1 MLYKKAI
8 KAENEAK
15 QLLNRSISHV
25 CDIEDLSIV
34 RTSLHIDDFPTTRY
48 YGSKKRLLH
57 WIFECTRDLSF
68 KTVLDGFGGTA
79 SVSLLFKSMGKDV
92 TFNDALI
99 SNSISA
105 KALLAKKIPFRSDDE
120 LDNFFDSVEP
130 IKGFIFKR
138 FKGKFYLPRENAWL
152 DGVIQEI
159 NNEPVR
165 KRNIYMYCLFQACLQ
180 KRPFN
185 LFHRANLKIRTNKDV
200 VKTFGNQT
208 TWDTPFPTLAKR
220 AYRELKKAVRMSD
233 SQIKIMP
240 PTDVSKINT
249 GYDLVYLD
257 PPYINKN
264 VSGGD
269 DYQRRY
275 HFLDGLCRYEEWDNL
290 IDRSYN
296 NFQLEKQ
303 QHIYEWQSKVHF
315 KDKLFDLIKKH
326 SQSIVVLS
334 YVDNAYPSVGVLKR
348 FFSKT
353 FESFDVSYQKLPHA
367 LSKGKKREVLFIGR
381 PK

>member
-1 MLYKKAI
+1 MLYKKTI
-8 KAENEAK
+8 KAENEAE

-165 KRNIYMYCLFQACLQ
+165 KRNIYVL
-180 KRPFN
+180 PFSS
-185 LFHRANLKIRTNKDV
+185 LPSK
-200 VKTFGNQT
+200 KT
-208 TWDTPFPTLAKR
+208 
-220 AYRELKKAVRMSD
+220 
-233 SQIKIMP
+233 I
-240 PTDVSKINT
+240 
-249 GYDLVYLD
+249 
-257 PPYINKN
+257 
-264 VSGGD
+264 
-269 DYQRRY
+269 
-275 HFLDGLCRYEEWDNL
+275 
-290 IDRSYN
+290 
-296 NFQLEKQ
+296 
-303 QHIYEWQSKVHF
+303 
-315 KDKLFDLIKKH
+315 
-326 SQSIVVLS
+326 
-334 YVDNAYPSVGVLKR
+334 
-348 FFSKT
+348 
-353 FESFDVSYQKLPHA
+353 
-367 LSKGKKREVLFIGR
+367 
-381 PK
+381 